1 MLLPGT
7 YQIRATHTNKF
18 GVIESEL
25 TDIYVTENVDMEAQ
39 IVDLTC
45 RLRLED
51 SFLVTGVKK
60 GFCRFLDN
68 NDVKEEVRLLFRDCR
83 VTLIQIVDEE
93 CKRVPDDPVNF
104 QVAFI
109 VKIVMDHSPMLTFF
123 TERWDEVEVRR
134 PQSEFEAGKL
144 RRRAAMYSTETWC
157 GRQGEDWVVRRYLSD
172 K

>member
-1 MLLPGT
+1 MGRDKQVVTTHRGEYWRMLLPGT

-25 TDIYVTENVDMEAQ
+25 TDIHVTENVDVEAH

-68 NDVKEEVRLLFRDCR
+68 NDVKEEVRQLFRDCR
-83 VTLIQIVDEE
+83 
-93 CKRVPDDPVNF
+93 
-104 QVAFI
+104 
-109 VKIVMDHSPMLTFF
+109 
-123 TERWDEVEVRR
+123 
-134 PQSEFEAGKL
+134 
-144 RRRAAMYSTETWC
+144 
-157 GRQGEDWVVRRYLSD
+157 
-172 K
+172 